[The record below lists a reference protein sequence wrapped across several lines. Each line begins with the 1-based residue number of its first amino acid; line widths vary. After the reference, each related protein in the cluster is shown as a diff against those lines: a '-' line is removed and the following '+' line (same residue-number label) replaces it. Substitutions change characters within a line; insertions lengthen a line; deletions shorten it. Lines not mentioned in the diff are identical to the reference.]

1 MDHYP
6 SGYYQIR
13 RALVREIGA
22 PGACWD
28 ARVEACDALLTVR
41 RDAEERAAE
50 SRHLSGDG
58 PATGCA
64 CAGPAALP
72 GADRAAR
79 ARAEGETDHGDE

>member
-64 CAGPAALP
+64 CAEPAALP
-72 GADRAAR
+72 GAQGG
-79 ARAEGETDHGDE
+79 GE